1 VRPLRRV
8 PGGRNLRA
16 PARRQAADIEL
27 ADGQLNLARQAL
39 CLQAGET
46 LGGVDD
52 DIQFSRA
59 ESGSAKQD
67 QGEAEVT
74 KQHAAILPDSPLAW
88 PSLAASFAD
97 CLAALAKNARQKL
110 RQWCG
115 TERAFKDRTLERMMA
130 NLEQHVSVYSQA
142 LNLRT
147 QRHQVLASNIANADT
162 PNYKARDF
170 NFTTAMQNALSGRA
184 QAGGI
189 ALATTSAGHIS
200 GGSGSG
206 AAQLQFRKETQS
218 AVDGNTVDMDV
229 ERAQITDNAMQ
240 YQILTQLIGDKFKGI
255 RSALASTNSKVQS

>member
-1 VRPLRRV
+1 
-8 PGGRNLRA
+8 
-16 PARRQAADIEL
+16 
-27 ADGQLNLARQAL
+27 
-39 CLQAGET
+39 
-46 LGGVDD
+46 
-52 DIQFSRA
+52 
-59 ESGSAKQD
+59 
-67 QGEAEVT
+67 
-74 KQHAAILPDSPLAW
+74 
-88 PSLAASFAD
+88 
-97 CLAALAKNARQKL
+97 
-110 RQWCG
+110 
-115 TERAFKDRTLERMMA
+115 MA

-189 ALATTSAGHIS
+189 ALVTTSAGHIS

-206 AAQLQFRKETQS
+206 AGQLQYRKETQS

-255 RSALASTNSKVQS
+255 RSALASNNS